1 MNTYFKILKF
11 AGNIRGFLLPFIIA
25 SLIAGVFGVLN
36 LVLLKPLLDVLF
48 GQVSRE
54 VLQEIAQ
61 KPAPYFQLVD
71 QFERFFAQTVLEEGK
86 MGGLKLVVLTI
97 LVVSLIGNS
106 ARYLS
111 MRVLEKFKTGMV
123 ANLRQTVF
131 EHTLRLHLGFFT
143 NEKKGEL
150 ISRITTDV
158 QEVENSIANSFS
170 AAIKELILLVAYLV
184 ALFVIS
190 WKLTLFSLIVIPV
203 TGAFLGIILKR
214 MRHNAGDSQQRLSN
228 LMSIMDEA
236 FGSMRVVKAFL
247 AEKYISGKFFEEND
261 AYRRSMYRYATKREM
276 ANPFSEFI
284 GISMVAS
291 LLYFGGSLILS
302 HESALSASTFIAY
315 IALFSQVVRPAKE
328 ISQAISTAQRG
339 LASGKRVLDLLE
351 QKSDIE
357 NVAVSKSEVSFSDKI
372 AFENVDFSYDK
383 STEVLKNIKI
393 EIKKGKMVALV
404 GASGSGKSTLA
415 DLAIRFFDPINGKV
429 SLDGVSMKDISK
441 ADLRGHIGVVTQEAI
456 LYNDTVYNN
465 IAFGRKTTME
475 EVKNAAKIANA
486 LEFIEAM
493 PDGFN
498 TSVGDR
504 GSKLSGGQRQRISIA
519 RAILKNP
526 PILILDEAT
535 SALDTESERLVQ
547 EALTHLMKDRTSLV
561 IAHRL
566 STIQAADV
574 IYVVQNGQI
583 VEQGSHADLIALE
596 GGYYKK
602 LVSMQEIQ

>member
-1 MNTYFKILKF
+1 MNTFFKILKF
-11 AGNIRGFLLPFIIA
+11 AGNIRGFLLPFILT

-48 GQVSRE
+48 GQVSKE
-54 VLQEIAQ
+54 VLQEMAQ
-61 KPAPYFQLVD
+61 KPAPDFQIVD
-71 QFERFFAQTVLEEGK
+71 QYQKYFAQTVLDQGK
-86 MGGLKLVVLTI
+86 MGGLKLVCLTI
-97 LVVSLIGNS
+97 LLVSLLANT

-170 AAIKELILLVAYLV
+170 AAIKELILLIAYLV

-190 WKLTLFSLIVIPV
+190 WKLTIFSLIVIPL
-203 TGAFLGIILKR
+203 TGGFLGIILKK

-247 AEKYISGKFFEEND
+247 AEKYISEKFFEENEG
-261 AYRRSMYRYATKREM
+261 YRRSVYRYATKREM

-291 LLYFGGSLILS
+291 LLYFGGSLILNQ
-302 HESALSASTFIAY
+302 ESALSASTFIAY

-351 QKSDIE
+351 QKSDLE
-357 NVAVSKSEVSFSDKI
+357 NLEVSKSAVSFSEKI

-383 STEVLKNIKI
+383 STEVLKNINI
-393 EIKKGKMVALV
+393 EVKKGKMVALV

-415 DLAIRFFDPINGKV
+415 DLAIRFFDPIKGKV

-475 EVKNAAKIANA
+475 EVRNAAKIANA

-547 EALTHLMKDRTSLV
+547 EALITLMKDRTSLV

-583 VEQGSHADLIALE
+583 VEQGSHTDLIALE

-602 LVSMQEIQ
+602 LVNMQEIQ

>member
-11 AGNIRGFLLPFIIA
+11 AGNIRGFLLPFILT

-48 GQVSRE
+48 GQVSRD
-54 VLQEIAQ
+54 VLLEMAQ
-61 KPAPYFQLVD
+61 KPAPDFQIVD
-71 QFERFFAQTVLEEGK
+71 QYQKYFAQTVLDQGK
-86 MGGLKLVVLTI
+86 MGGLKLVCLTI
-97 LVVSLIGNS
+97 LLVSLLANT

-190 WKLTLFSLIVIPV
+190 WKLTIFSLIVIPL
-203 TGAFLGIILKR
+203 TGGFLGIILKK

-236 FGSMRVVKAFL
+236 LGSMRVVKAFL
-247 AEKYISGKFFEEND
+247 AEKYISEKFFEENEG
-261 AYRRSMYRYATKREM
+261 YRRSVYRYATKREM

-291 LLYFGGSLILS
+291 LLYFGGSLILNQ
-302 HESALSASTFIAY
+302 ESALSASTFIAY

-357 NVAVSKSEVSFSDKI
+357 NLEVSKSAVSFSDKI

-383 STEVLKNIKI
+383 STEVLKNINI
-393 EIKKGKMVALV
+393 EVKKGKMVALV

-415 DLAIRFFDPINGKV
+415 DLAIRFFDPIKGKV

-486 LEFIEAM
+486 LGFVEAM

-547 EALTHLMKDRTSLV
+547 DALTTLMKDRTSLV

-583 VEQGSHADLIALE
+583 VEQGSHTDLIALE